1 MKKFLPAL
9 LAISSILPSAPAADD
24 PPPTGEEVMR
34 LVRLSYALQDH
45 RLTGTLRDESGR
57 TEPFNLT
64 MEQQVIRFRFSNPNQ
79 IIHLDLST
87 KPPTLK
93 EVRPGGAAEVP
104 MKRLGESVR
113 GFSMNYEDLSLR
125 FLEWPNPVMEGD
137 DKVSFAKCWRVAV
150 SAPDA
155 LGPYAAVRIWVH
167 QGSGGIAKMEA
178 YDRGQQKVKTY
189 QVRKVQEVGKT
200 TILKEMR
207 IEGIDPRS
215 RKRVI
220 NAMTLDNPEKK

>member
-1 MKKFLPAL
+1 MKKLLTAL
-9 LAISSILPSAPAADD
+9 LAISATLHHARAED

-34 LVRLSYALQDH
+34 LVRLSYALQDY
-45 RLTGTLRDESGR
+45 RLAGSLRDENGR

-79 IIHLDLST
+79 IIHLDLAA
-87 KPPTLK
+87 KPPLLK
-93 EVRPGGAAEVP
+93 QVQAGGAAVVP
-104 MKRLGESVR
+104 MNRYGESVR

-125 FLEWPNPVMEGD
+125 FLEWPNPIMEGE

-178 YDRGQQKVKTY
+178 YDRSQQKVKTY
-189 QVRKVQEVGKT
+189 QVRKVQEAGKA

-207 IEGIDPRS
+207 IEAIDPRTK
-215 RKRVI
+215 KRVI
-220 NAMTLDNPEKK
+220 NTMTLDNPEKN